1 MGDETR
7 GWAELVVCTTCRRPG
22 ADPDAPRDGSR
33 LSAALAARGIPHR
46 RQECLSACAGACA
59 VVFRGPG
66 KWTYVQGALDP
77 DRDLADLIAMID
89 AYAAAPD
96 GVVPW
101 RQRPEVIRKNTIA
114 RIPPAEAPDAP

>member
-1 MGDETR
+1 MAKKNALT
-7 GWAELVVCTTCRRPG
+7 VCVTCRRAG
-22 ADPDAPRDGSR
+22 TDPQAPRDGAR
-33 LSAALAARGIPHR
+33 LSDALAARGVPHD
-46 RQECLSACAGACA
+46 RQECFSACERSCV
-59 VVFRGPG
+59 VVFRGAG
-66 KWTYVQGALDP
+66 RWTYVQGALDP